1 MHYCSLVDLSDELHL
16 KIIQELLE
24 HDQLLHEKS
33 LPKEGEE
40 DYKDRDDDFQYHRNL
55 MNWSC
60 TSLYFRNLLA
70 PYIFTSIKLRND
82 EKSGASVDALLKSRH
97 GDLVKEIYFLGTI
110 PPEMANT
117 DDNVEDDAALAEGF
131 DKESLKAEEGISKSV
146 TITLPPVVDDIL
158 SDLHRFSNLESLSI
172 GFTYPYDTIFYE
184 YYDLEGLAMS
194 DSPESARY
202 LHALMTKTYDT
213 LLRNKKLRL
222 RAVEI
227 RKFVWI
233 FTDPY
238 ESQSFHDFLSHV
250 EHFTLSVRGGEN
262 GACWCIN
269 TCDEYLECVARF
281 DELFFDHLASA
292 TTLTLRAPFEGP
304 IGLYGF
310 RHARLALRKEQMPLL
325 KSLHLEHVFICQEL
339 VDFAT
344 SHADSL
350 EQLTLHDCNGR
361 PNIWQDRND
370 GFFWDHFF
378 DALRSADLKQLSC
391 LEIRLYNAP
400 LTMEEKS
407 VYKTEE
413 VEPEDVQQIR
423 RMLNADPR
431 RRVFGY
437 AILDGKYGACDTDE
451 RETMAAFERGEDQV
465 AFDRLMA
472 NVNANA
478 AKGRRIRSV
487 SGEELLNVAD

>member
-1 MHYCSLVDLSDELHL
+1 MHCSLVDLSDELHL

-33 LPKEGEE
+33 LPKQGESG
-40 DYKDRDDDFQYHRNL
+40 YRDRDDEFQYHGDL

-82 EKSGASVDALLKSRH
+82 EKSGASVDALLKGRH
-97 GDLVKEIYFLGTI
+97 GALVKEIYFLGTI
-110 PPEMANT
+110 PPGTANP
-117 DDNVEDDAALAEGF
+117 DDNVDDDDALTE
-131 DKESLKAEEGISKSV
+131 ESHEAEEENGKSV

-158 SDLHRFSNLESLSI
+158 SDLHQFSNLESLSI
-172 GFTYPYDTIFYE
+172 GFTYPYESVFDE
-184 YYDLEGLAMS
+184 YYDNDGLEMS
-194 DSPESARY
+194 GNPEAARD

-213 LLRNKKLRL
+213 LLGNKNLQL

-227 RKFVWI
+227 RKFVWM
-233 FTDPY
+233 FTSPY
-238 ESQSFHDFLSHV
+238 ESQTFHDFLSHV
-250 EHFTLSVRGGEN
+250 EHFTLSVRGGDN
-262 GACWCIN
+262 GACWCVN

-292 TTLTLRAPFEGP
+292 TNLTLRAPYQGP
-304 IGLYGF
+304 IGLDEYG
-310 RHARLALRKEQMPLL
+310 HARLALRKKQMPLL
-325 KSLHLEHVFICQEL
+325 KSLHLEHIFICQEL
-339 VDFAT
+339 VDFVT

-361 PNIWQDRND
+361 RNYSQDSND
-370 GFFWDHFF
+370 GFHWNHFF
-378 DALRSADLKQLSC
+378 DALQSADLKHLSC
-391 LEIRLYNAP
+391 LEIRPYNAP
-400 LTMEEKS
+400 LTFEEAYEPPS
-407 VYKTEE
+407 LPPQTERA
-413 VEPEDVQQIR
+413 EPEEPENVQQIR

-437 AILDGKYGACDTDE
+437 ATLDDKYGDCVVDE
-451 RETMAAFERGEDQV
+451 EENLAAFERGEDQV
-465 AFDRLMA
+465 ALDRLMG

-478 AKGRRIRSV
+478 TKGKFGR
-487 SGEELLNVAD
+487 

>member
-1 MHYCSLVDLSDELHL
+1 MHCSLVDLSDELHL

-33 LPKEGEE
+33 LPKEGEL
-40 DYKDRDDDFQYHRNL
+40 DYTDRDDEFQYHGDL

-82 EKSGASVDALLKSRH
+82 EKSGASVDALLKGRH
-97 GDLVKEIYFLGTI
+97 GAFVKEIYFLGTI
-110 PPEMANT
+110 PPGRANP
-117 DDNVEDDAALAEGF
+117 DDNVEDDGDALAEGF
-131 DKESLKAEEGISKSV
+131 NKKSHEAEKRTGKSV
-146 TITLPPVVDDIL
+146 NITLPPVVDDIL
-158 SDLHRFSNLESLSI
+158 SGLHQFSNLESLSI
-172 GFTYPYDTIFYE
+172 GFTYPYESVFDEYFYN
-184 YYDLEGLAMS
+184 EGIDMS
-194 DSPESARY
+194 GNPEPALD
-202 LHALMTKTYDT
+202 LHALMTKSYDT
-213 LLRNKKLRL
+213 LLRNKNLEL

-227 RKFVWI
+227 RKFVWF

-238 ESQSFHDFLSHV
+238 ESQNFHDFLSHV
-250 EHFTLSVRGGEN
+250 EHFTLSVRGGDN
-262 GACWCIN
+262 GAGWCVN

-292 TTLTLRAPFEGP
+292 TTLTLKAPYEGP
-304 IGLYGF
+304 IGLDGF

-325 KSLHLEHVFICQEL
+325 KSLHLEHIFICQEL
-339 VDFAT
+339 VNFVA

-361 PNIWQDRND
+361 PKSSRDSND
-370 GFFWDHFF
+370 GFYWNHFF
-378 DALRSADLKQLSC
+378 DAVRSADLKHLSC
-391 LEIRLYNAP
+391 LEIRPYNAS
-400 LTMEEKS
+400 LSLEETYES
-407 VYKTEE
+407 RSYPTQTEQE
-413 VEPEDVQQIR
+413 EPENVQQIR

-437 AILDGKYGACDTDE
+437 ATLDDKYGCCLTEDE
-451 RETMAAFERGEDQV
+451 ENVAALERGEDQV
-465 AFDRLMA
+465 AFDRLMG

-478 AKGRRIRSV
+478 TKGKSSR
-487 SGEELLNVAD
+487 